1 VPLNESIEN
10 NNNINNNN
18 SSSNSIH
25 DSNIN
30 DNDKSKVNNNINNKD
45 IKPNN
50 KIKFIDSG
58 IEYLKNVNL
67 KGSFIVIE
75 GPDASGRSNQIEKI
89 TAKLE
94 SDGHAVINAGLRRS
108 DLISEGIIE
117 AKKNFVMGKRTMA
130 LYYAADI
137 ADQIENKIIPALK
150 AGFIVLADRYI
161 YTLIVRSSARGI
173 DKTWLH
179 KLFSFAIEPDLV
191 FYLDVDPYNLIHRV
205 FKKNYSLDYYESG
218 LDIGISNDIFDSFIK
233 YQYMLRKEFE
243 KIRTKYGLINI
254 DGNKDIQTIYNQIQS
269 KIDEFLE

>member
-1 VPLNESIEN
+1 MYLNKSIKN
-10 NNNINNNN
+10 NYNID
-18 SSSNSIH
+18 SSNSNSSH
-25 DSNIN
+25 DTNTSDNKYIN
-30 DNDKSKVNNNINNKD
+30 TNNKD
-45 IKPNN
+45 IKLNN

-67 KGSFIVIE
+67 KGSLIVIE
-75 GPDASGRSNQIEKI
+75 GPDASGRSTQTEKI

-108 DLISEGIIE
+108 DLISEGIIQ

-161 YTLIVRSSARGI
+161 YTLIARSSARGI

-179 KLFSFAIEPDLV
+179 ELFSFAIEPDLV

-218 LDIGISNDIFDSFIK
+218 LDIGVSNDIFDSFIK
-233 YQYMLRKEFE
+233 YQYMLREEFE
-243 KIRTKYGLINI
+243 KIRSRYGLINI
-254 DGNKDIQTIYNQIQS
+254 DGNKDVHTIYNQIQS
-269 KIDEFLE
+269 KIDEFLK

>member
-1 VPLNESIEN
+1 VSLNKSIKSIN
-10 NNNINNNN
+10 NNSNIDNSKDININNKE
-18 SSSNSIH
+18 S
-25 DSNIN
+25 
-30 DNDKSKVNNNINNKD
+30 NNIKDKD
-45 IKPNN
+45 IKPND

-58 IEYLKNVNL
+58 IEYLKNANL

-75 GPDASGRSNQIEKI
+75 GPDASGRSTQIEKI

-108 DLISEGIIE
+108 DLISEGIIQ

-130 LYYAADI
+130 LYYAADM

-161 YTLIVRSSARGI
+161 YTLIARSSVRGI

-179 KLFSFAIEPDLV
+179 ELFSFAIEPDLV

-218 LDIGISNDIFDSFIK
+218 LDMGISNDIFDSFIN
-233 YQYMLRKEFE
+233 YQYILRKEFE

-254 DGNKDIQTIYNQIQS
+254 DGNKDAYTIYNQIQS